1 MKGSLFGT
9 DGIRGRVGEEPVT
22 PATMLK
28 LGWAA
33 GRVFVDSGKGHEV
46 LIGKDTR
53 VSGYLLESALE
64 AGFSSAGVNISLL
77 GPMPTPGVAW
87 LTRTARDC
95 IGVMIS
101 ASHNPFHD
109 NGIKFF
115 SPDGAKLNDGLIAQ
129 IEEMME
135 QPQAC
140 VPSAELGKAK
150 RFPDAHGRYIEHC
163 KSTFDDSRSLSGLRI
178 VVDCANGAAYDVAP
192 RVFEELGADVVAVAN
207 QPDGFNINHNCGST
221 DTDLIK
227 TTVREAGAD
236 VGIALD
242 GDADRVL
249 LVDSAGN
256 TVDGDQILYIL
267 ARRRKSTQ
275 RLSGGVVGTLM
286 TNLGL
291 EHALSAMSIPFQRTR
306 VGDRYIH
313 EALVEQQWNL
323 GGETSGHIICL
334 DKSTTGDGIVAALE
348 VLEVMLGTGQ
358 SLERLTDGLQI
369 YPQHIINV
377 PIGSADRYALAS
389 HQKVREAVSDA
400 EGDLNRAGRVVLR
413 PSGTESVFRVMAEGA
428 DAHQVQLLARQIAEA
443 VADAAESG
451 NHSPL
456 EGESHRAKRV

>member
-9 DGIRGRVGEEPVT
+9 DGIRGQVGEEPVT
-22 PATMLK
+22 PATLLK

-33 GRVFVDSGKGHEV
+33 GRVFVDSSKGHEV

-129 IEEMME
+129 IDEMME
-135 QPQAC
+135 QPQVC
-140 VPSAELGKAK
+140 VASAQLGKAK

-192 RVFEELGADVVAVAN
+192 RVFEELGADVIAIAN
-207 QPDGFNINHNCGST
+207 HPDGFNINHNCGST

-227 TTVREAGAD
+227 TTVQEAGAD

-249 LVDSAGN
+249 LVDRAGN

-267 ARRRKSTQ
+267 ARYRKSTQ

-291 EHALSAMSIPFQRTR
+291 EHALNVMSIPFLRTR

-313 EALVEQQWNL
+313 EALVEQKWNL

-348 VLEVMLGTGQ
+348 VLEVMLATGQ
-358 SLERLTDGLQI
+358 SLGQLMDGMQV
-369 YPQHIINV
+369 YPQQIINV
-377 PIGSADRYALAS
+377 PVGNADRHALVS
-389 HQKVREAVSDA
+389 HQKVLEAVTDA
-400 EGDLNRAGRVVLR
+400 QGELNRTGRVVLR
-413 PSGTESVFRVMAEGA
+413 PSGTESVVRVMTEGA

-443 VADAAESG
+443 VAEVAA
-451 NHSPL
+451 
-456 EGESHRAKRV
+456 GEPEQTGKA